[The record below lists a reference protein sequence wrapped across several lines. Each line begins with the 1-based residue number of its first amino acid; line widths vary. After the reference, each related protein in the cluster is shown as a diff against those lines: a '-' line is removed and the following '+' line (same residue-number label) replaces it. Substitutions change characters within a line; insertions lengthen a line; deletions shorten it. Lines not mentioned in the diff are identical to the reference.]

1 MLETTEKRTLVE
13 LVLKNFGV
21 EFPEFCIAS
30 NGEIAKNPRIL
41 SGVTFIKYP
50 GGAFRSSSGRDF
62 REDAIIEN
70 APSNANSYLGGGV
83 LPERGVLCGD
93 NYSAIVYFH
102 IDEEQVRNAPILR
115 RIKRN
120 YVEDIPD
127 GEAD

>member
-1 MLETTEKRTLVE
+1 MLETTEKRTLIE
-13 LVLKNFGV
+13 LVLKDFGNKFL
-21 EFPEFCIAS
+21 EICIAS
-30 NGEIAKNPRIL
+30 NGEIAKNPQIL

-50 GGAFRSSSGRDF
+50 GGAFRSSSGEDF
-62 REDAIIEN
+62 REDAIMSN
-70 APSNANSYLGGGV
+70 APFNVNSYLGGGV

-102 IDEEQVRNAPILR
+102 IDEKQARNAPLPRKIER
-115 RIKRN
+115 T

>member
-13 LVLKNFGV
+13 LVLKDFGD
-21 EFPEFCIAS
+21 EFPELCIAAT
-30 NGEIAKNPRIL
+30 GEIAKNPQIL
-41 SGVTFIKYP
+41 SGVTFVRYP
-50 GGAFRSSSGRDF
+50 GAAFRSSSGEDF
-62 REDAIIEN
+62 REEAIKN
-70 APSNANSYLGGGV
+70 KASSNANSYLGGGV

-102 IDEEQVRNAPILR
+102 IDEKQARNAPLPR
-115 RIKRN
+115 KIKRN